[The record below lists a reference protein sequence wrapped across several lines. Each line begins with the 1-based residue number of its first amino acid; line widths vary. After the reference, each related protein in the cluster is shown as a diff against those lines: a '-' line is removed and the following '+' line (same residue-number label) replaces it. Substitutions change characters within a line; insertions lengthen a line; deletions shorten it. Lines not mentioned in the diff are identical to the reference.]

1 MRPLTHRVSK
11 LTKSV
16 PLRFILVVPFIL
28 EISLAVGLTGWLS
41 IQNGERAVNEVASQL
56 RSEIVDR
63 IRQYLET
70 YIATPYKINRLN
82 ADAIHLGELNLQDLS
97 KLEQHLW
104 YQLQAFESVTAIYLG
119 SEQGEH
125 VAVERVENGDLQV
138 KISGKSTGGEIR
150 IYAVDNNRNRIKL
163 LRAKPNYDS
172 RTRPWYRDAV
182 KAGKTNW
189 GEIYKLFAT
198 PKYVLNASLPVY
210 DDRGKLLGVTAVDY
224 SLLGISQFLRSLKI
238 GRSGE
243 TFILERRTG
252 LLVGSSGIQQPY
264 TIENP
269 TEPIVDQ
276 IPKRVKATE
285 SNDIL
290 TRLTTQYLLERFGSL
305 TRIAD
310 KQQLDFNID
319 GHRQFLQVMPLK
331 NDRGLDWLIVVVVP
345 ESDFMAQIDAN
356 TRATILL
363 CLGAFGLATM
373 LGIFTSRWIAQPI
386 LQLGSASVAIAN
398 GDLNQTVTASGT
410 KELKMLARSFNQ
422 MAQQLRESFA
432 ALAKT
437 NEDLEVRV
445 EQRTEELS
453 EKNDRLQQEIRD
465 RQKAESALKRS
476 EAKFRHIFENS
487 QVGIF
492 RARLE
497 DGLIL
502 DANQR
507 YLTMMG
513 HNSAAEAIWVTRSVD
528 YYIDPDER
536 LRVLEIILTDGEVHN
551 FEAQFRRYDGL
562 EFWGLFSARLNL
574 EEGCLDGV
582 ISDISDRK
590 RAEADLQEAVQ
601 VAEVANRAKSQF
613 LSNMSHELRTP
624 LNVILGFTQLLARSG
639 SLAQKQQN
647 YLDTIGRSGE
657 HLLNLIN
664 DVLEIAK
671 IETGRTTLNENNF
684 ALYDWLDS
692 LQQMFRFKAES
703 KGLVLVFD
711 LAPDVPDTIRTDE
724 GKLRQVLMNL
734 LGNAIKFTE
743 RGSITLR
750 VSLIIGTK
758 NREPVTNDKEQKTI
772 HFEIEDTGP
781 GIAPEEI
788 ETLFKPFVQAQVG
801 RQSQQG
807 TGLGLAISQ
816 EYVQLMGGKIS
827 VESYL
832 GKGTIFRF
840 DIRASLVGA
849 DELPLQASGRQAIA
863 LEAGQPTYRILI
875 AEDKPEN
882 RSLLVELLAPVG
894 FEVREASD
902 GTEAI
907 SLTQSW
913 SPHLIWMDMRMP
925 VMDGFEATKQIK
937 SALTSSPIV
946 IALTGS
952 AFEEDRIAALS
963 VGCDDF
969 VRKPFRAE
977 TIFEK
982 MSEHLGVRYIYQSLQ
997 LPSLPAKGV
1006 LAMSERLGKAHAT
1019 RSRLQP
1025 DELRKSLAAMPVEWV
1040 EQLHQAAMRVN
1051 AKQILKLIEQI
1062 PDGNA
1067 SFTNALTEMANNF
1080 AFEEIIALT
1089 RSQLGKQ

>member
-11 LTKSV
+11 LTKNV

-41 IQNGERAVNEVASQL
+41 IQNGERAVNGVASQL
-56 RSEIVDR
+56 RSEITAR
-63 IRQYLET
+63 IQQYLET
-70 YIATPYKINRLN
+70 YVATPHKINQVN
-82 ADAIHLGELNLQDLS
+82 ADAIQLGQLDLQNFPQ
-97 KLEQHLW
+97 LEQHFLH
-104 YQLQAFESVTAIYLG
+104 QIQIFESVRAIYVGTEQTGGHIG
-119 SEQGEH
+119 SELGEDG
-125 VAVERVENGDLQV
+125 VLLV
-138 KISGKSTGGEIR
+138 KVSGEETGHEVR
-150 IYAVDNNRNRIKL
+150 FYAVDSKYNRTRL
-163 LRAKPNYDS
+163 VRSKPNFDS
-172 RTRPWYRDAV
+172 RTRPWYRTAV
-182 KAGKTNW
+182 VKGEANW
-189 GEIYKLFAT
+189 GEIYKLFAV

-210 DDRGKLLGVTAVDY
+210 DDRQKLLGVVAVDF
-224 SLLGISQFLRSLKI
+224 SLEKISQFLKGLKI

-243 TFILERRTG
+243 TFIVERQTG
-252 LLVGSSGIQQPY
+252 LLVASSANQAPY
-264 TIENP
+264 IIPNP
-269 TEPIVDQ
+269 TAPVTQQDA
-276 IPKRVKATE
+276 KRVAAIE
-285 SNDIL
+285 SSDVL
-290 TRLTTQYLLERFGSL
+290 TKLTTQHLLNRFGSL
-305 TRIAD
+305 TRITD
-310 KQQLDFNID
+310 QQQLDFNID
-319 GHRQFLQVMPLK
+319 GHRQFLQVMPLQD
-331 NDRGLDWLIVVVVP
+331 DRGLDWLIVVVVP

-363 CLGAFGLATM
+363 CLGAFGIATL
-373 LGIFTSRWIAQPI
+373 LGIFTSRWISQPI
-386 LQLGSASVAIAN
+386 LQLGNASVAIAN
-398 GDLNQTVTASGT
+398 GDLNQTVRARGT

-437 NEDLEVRV
+437 NEELEIRV

-453 EKNDRLQQEIRD
+453 EKNEQLQQEIRE
-465 RQKAESALKRS
+465 RKKAEVALQKAVK
-476 EAKFRHIFENS
+476 
-487 QVGIF
+487 
-492 RARLE
+492 
-497 DGLIL
+497 
-502 DANQR
+502 
-507 YLTMMG
+507 
-513 HNSAAEAIWVTRSVD
+513 
-528 YYIDPDER
+528 
-536 LRVLEIILTDGEVHN
+536 
-551 FEAQFRRYDGL
+551 
-562 EFWGLFSARLNL
+562 
-574 EEGCLDGV
+574 
-582 ISDISDRK
+582 
-590 RAEADLQEAVQ
+590 

-624 LNVILGFTQLLARSG
+624 LNVILGFTQLLDRSG
-639 SLAQKQQN
+639 HLAQKQQK
-647 YLDTIGRSGE
+647 YLDTISRSGE

-671 IETGRTTLNENNF
+671 IEAGRTTLNENNF
-684 ALYDWLDS
+684 ALHGWLDS

-703 KGLVLVFD
+703 KGLELVFD
-711 LAPDVPDTIRTDE
+711 LAPDVPDSIRTDE

-743 RGSITLR
+743 RGRITLR
-750 VSLIIGTK
+750 VSLVNGYTL
-758 NREPVTNDKEQKTI
+758 REAASASTSFVNNSQPITNDKRQITI

-788 ETLFKPFVQAQVG
+788 EMLFKPFVQAQVG
-801 RQSQQG
+801 RRSQQG

-840 DIRASLVGA
+840 DIQASLVSA
-849 DELPLQASGRQAIA
+849 DELYSQASSQIVIG

-882 RSLLVELLAPVG
+882 RSLLVEFLAPVG
-894 FEVREASD
+894 FEVREASN

-913 SPHLIWMDMRMP
+913 SPDLIWMDMRMP

-937 SALTSSPIV
+937 AAFTKPPII

-969 VRKPFRAE
+969 VRKPFQAE

-982 MSEHLGVRYIYQSLQ
+982 MSEYLGVRYIYQSPQ
-997 LPSLPAKGV
+997 LSSPPAKGS
-1006 LAMSERLGKAHAT
+1006 LAMPVRLGFAHAT
-1019 RSRLQP
+1019 RSQLQP
-1025 DELRKSLAAMPVEWV
+1025 DELREALAAMPVEWV

-1067 SFTNALTEMANNF
+1067 SVANALTEMANNF
-1080 AFEEIIALT
+1080 GFEEIIALT
-1089 RSQLGKQ
+1089 RSQLGKP

>member
-1 MRPLTHRVSK
+1 MRFLTHRVSK

-41 IQNGERAVNEVASQL
+41 IQNGERAVNGVASQL
-56 RSEIVDR
+56 RSEITAR
-63 IRQYLET
+63 IQQYLET
-70 YIATPYKINRLN
+70 YVATPHKINQVN
-82 ADAIHLGELNLQDLS
+82 ADAIQLGQLDLQNFPQ
-97 KLEQHLW
+97 LEQHFLH
-104 YQLQAFESVTAIYLG
+104 QIQIFESVRAIYVGTEQTGGHIG
-119 SEQGEH
+119 SELGEDGILLMK
-125 VAVERVENGDLQV
+125 V
-138 KISGKSTGGEIR
+138 SGEETGHEVR
-150 IYAVDNNRNRIKL
+150 FYEVDANYKRTRL
-163 LRAKPNYDS
+163 VRSKPNFNS
-172 RTRPWYRDAV
+172 RTRPWYQTAV
-182 KAGKTNW
+182 KKKKANW
-189 GEIYKLFAT
+189 GEIYKLYAV

-210 DDRGKLLGVTAVDY
+210 DDRQNLLGVVAVDF
-224 SLLGISQFLRSLKI
+224 SLEKISQFLKSLKI

-243 TFILERRTG
+243 TFIVERQTG
-252 LLVGSSGIQQPY
+252 LLVASSANQAPYIIPNPKAPVTQQ
-264 TIENP
+264 
-269 TEPIVDQ
+269 DA
-276 IPKRVKATE
+276 KRVAAIA
-285 SNDIL
+285 SSDVL
-290 TRLTTQYLLERFGSL
+290 GRLTTKHLLDRFGSL
-305 TRIAD
+305 TRITNQ
-310 KQQLDFNID
+310 QQLDFNID
-319 GHRQFLQVMPLK
+319 GKRQFLQVMPLQD
-331 NDRGLDWLIVVVVP
+331 DRGLDWLIVVVVP

-363 CLGAFGLATM
+363 CLGAFGIATL
-373 LGIFTSRWIAQPI
+373 LGIYTSRWIVQPI
-386 LQLGSASVAIAN
+386 LRLSNASVAIAN
-398 GDLNQTVTASGT
+398 GDLNQTVRASGT

-437 NEDLEVRV
+437 NEELEIRV

-453 EKNDRLQQEIRD
+453 EKNDRLQQEIR
-465 RQKAESALKRS
+465 E
-476 EAKFRHIFENS
+476 
-487 QVGIF
+487 
-492 RARLE
+492 
-497 DGLIL
+497 
-502 DANQR
+502 
-507 YLTMMG
+507 
-513 HNSAAEAIWVTRSVD
+513 
-528 YYIDPDER
+528 
-536 LRVLEIILTDGEVHN
+536 
-551 FEAQFRRYDGL
+551 
-562 EFWGLFSARLNL
+562 
-574 EEGCLDGV
+574 
-582 ISDISDRK
+582 RK
-590 RAEADLQEAVQ
+590 RAEANLQEAVK

-624 LNVILGFTQLLARSG
+624 LNVILGFTQLLDRSG
-639 SLAQKQQN
+639 YLAQKQQK

-671 IETGRTTLNENNF
+671 IEAGRTTLNENNF
-684 ALYDWLDS
+684 ALHGWLDS

-703 KGLVLVFD
+703 KGLELVFD
-711 LAPDVPDTIRTDE
+711 LAPDVPDSIHTDE

-743 RGSITLR
+743 RGNITLR
-750 VSLIIGTK
+750 VSLVNDRTL
-758 NREPVTNDKEQKTI
+758 REAASASTSFVNNSQPITNDKGQITI

-788 ETLFKPFVQAQVG
+788 EMLFKPFVQAQVG
-801 RQSQQG
+801 RRSQQG

-827 VESYL
+827 VESDL

-840 DIRASLVGA
+840 DIRASLVCA
-849 DELPLQASGRQAIA
+849 DESPLQASSRQVIG
-863 LEAGQPTYRILI
+863 LEAGQPTYRVLI

-894 FEVREASD
+894 FEVREASN

-913 SPHLIWMDMRMP
+913 SPHLIWMDIRMP
-925 VMDGFEATKQIK
+925 VMDGFEATKRIK
-937 SALTSSPIV
+937 SATDKAPIV

-997 LPSLPAKGV
+997 LSSPSAKGA
-1006 LAMSERLGKAHAT
+1006 LAMSERLGRAYAT
-1019 RSRLQP
+1019 RSHLQP
-1025 DELRKSLAAMPVEWV
+1025 EELREALASMPVEWI
-1040 EQLHQAAMRVN
+1040 EQLHQAALRVN

-1067 SFTNALTEMANNF
+1067 AVANALTEMANNF
-1080 AFEEIIALT
+1080 GFEEIIALT
-1089 RSQLGKQ
+1089 RSLA

>member
-1 MRPLTHRVSK
+1 MRSLTHRVSQ
-11 LTKSV
+11 LTKNV
-16 PLRFILVVPFIL
+16 PLRFILVVPFLL

-41 IQNGERAVNEVASQL
+41 IQNGERAVNDVASQL
-56 RSEIVDR
+56 RSEITAR
-63 IRQYLET
+63 IQQYLET
-70 YIATPYKINRLN
+70 YVATPHKINQVN
-82 ADAIHLGELNLQDLS
+82 ADAIRLGQLDLQNFPQ
-97 KLEQHLW
+97 LEQHFLH
-104 YQLQAFESVTAIYLG
+104 QIQIFESVRATYIG
-119 SEQGEH
+119 IEQ
-125 VAVERVENGDLQV
+125 
-138 KISGKSTGGEIR
+138 TGGHIGAERGEDGILLVKVSGEETGHEVR
-150 IYAVDNNRNRIKL
+150 FYAVDSNYNKTRL
-163 LRAKPNYDS
+163 VRAKPNFNS
-172 RTRPWYRDAV
+172 RTRPWYQTAV
-182 KAGKTNW
+182 NKRKANW
-189 GEIYKLFAT
+189 GEIYKLFAV

-210 DDRGKLLGVTAVDY
+210 DDRQKLLGVVAVDF
-224 SLLGISQFLRSLKI
+224 SLERISHFLKGLKI

-243 TFILERRTG
+243 TFIVERQTG
-252 LLVGSSGIQQPY
+252 LLVASSANQPPY
-264 TIENP
+264 IVPNP
-269 TEPIVDQ
+269 TAPVTQQDA
-276 IPKRVKATE
+276 KRVAAIE
-285 SNDIL
+285 SNDVL
-290 TRLTTQYLLERFGSL
+290 TRLTTQHLLNRFGSL
-305 TRIAD
+305 TNLTNAR
-310 KQQLDFNID
+310 QLDFD
-319 GHRQFLQVMPLK
+319 VQGERHFLQVMPMK
-331 NDRGLDWLIVVVVP
+331 TEQGLDWLIVVAIP

-373 LGIFTSRWIAQPI
+373 LGIYTSRWIVQPI

-437 NEDLEVRV
+437 NEELENRV

-465 RQKAESALKRS
+465 RE
-476 EAKFRHIFENS
+476 
-487 QVGIF
+487 
-492 RARLE
+492 
-497 DGLIL
+497 
-502 DANQR
+502 
-507 YLTMMG
+507 
-513 HNSAAEAIWVTRSVD
+513 
-528 YYIDPDER
+528 
-536 LRVLEIILTDGEVHN
+536 
-551 FEAQFRRYDGL
+551 
-562 EFWGLFSARLNL
+562 
-574 EEGCLDGV
+574 
-582 ISDISDRK
+582 
-590 RAEADLQEAVQ
+590 RAETALQEAVK

-624 LNVILGFTQLLARSG
+624 LNVILGFTQLLSRGG
-639 SLAQKQQN
+639 SLAQKQQK
-647 YLDTIGRSGE
+647 YLDTISHSGE

-684 ALYDWLDS
+684 ALYGWLDS
-692 LQQMFRFKAES
+692 LQQMFRFKAEA
-703 KGLVLVFD
+703 KGLELVFD
-711 LAPDVPDTIRTDE
+711 LAPDVPDSIRTDE

-743 RGSITLR
+743 IGSVKLT
-750 VSLIIGTK
+750 VSSLNGQSEQQKTY
-758 NREPVTNDKEQKTI
+758 EPEQITI
-772 HFEIEDTGP
+772 HFEIADTGP

-788 ETLFKPFVQAQVG
+788 ETLFKPFVQAKVG
-801 RQSQQG
+801 RQSGQG

-816 EYVQLMGGKIS
+816 EYVQLMGGKIG

-832 GKGTIFRF
+832 KKGTIFRF
-840 DIRASLVGA
+840 DIRASLVCA
-849 DELPLQASGRQAIA
+849 DELPLQASSRIVIG
-863 LEAGQPTYRILI
+863 LEVGQPIYRILI

-902 GTEAI
+902 GIEAI

-937 SALTSSPIV
+937 SAGKKAPII
-946 IALTGS
+946 IAITGS

-982 MSEHLGVRYIYQSLQ
+982 MSEHLGVRYIYQSPQ
-997 LPSLPAKGV
+997 LPSLRTKSV
-1006 LAMSERLGKAHAT
+1006 LAMPER
-1019 RSRLQP
+1019 SPLQP
-1025 DELRKSLAAMPVEWV
+1025 DELREELAAMPVEWV

-1062 PDGNA
+1062 PDGNVSVA
-1067 SFTNALTEMANNF
+1067 NALTEITKNF

>member
-1 MRPLTHRVSK
+1 MGFSKMRSLTHRVSK

-41 IQNGERAVNEVASQL
+41 IQNGERAVNDVARRL
-56 RSEIVDR
+56 RSEITAR
-63 IRQYLET
+63 IQQYLET
-70 YIATPYKINRLN
+70 YVATPHRINQVN
-82 ADAIHLGELNLQDLS
+82 ADAIRLGQLDLQNFPQ
-97 KLEQHLW
+97 LEQHFLH
-104 YQLQAFESVTAIYLG
+104 QIQIFESVRAIYVGTEQTGGHIG
-119 SEQGEH
+119 SELGEDG
-125 VAVERVENGDLQV
+125 VLLV
-138 KISGKSTGGEIR
+138 KVSGEETGHEVR
-150 IYAVDNNRNRIKL
+150 FHAVDSKYNRTRL
-163 LRAKPNYDS
+163 VRSKPNFDS
-172 RTRPWYRDAV
+172 RTRPWYRTAV
-182 KAGKTNW
+182 EKGEANW
-189 GEIYKLFAT
+189 GEIYKLFAV

-210 DDRGKLLGVTAVDY
+210 DDRQNLLGVVAVDF
-224 SLLGISQFLRSLKI
+224 SLEKISQFLKGLKI

-243 TFILERRTG
+243 TFIVERQTG
-252 LLVGSSGIQQPY
+252 LLVASSANQAPY
-264 TIENP
+264 IIPNP
-269 TEPIVDQ
+269 TAPVTQQDA
-276 IPKRVKATE
+276 KRVAAIE
-285 SNDIL
+285 SSDIL
-290 TRLTTQYLLERFGSL
+290 TRLTTRHLLDRFGSL
-305 TRIAD
+305 TRISD
-310 KQQLDFNID
+310 RQQLDFKID

-331 NDRGLDWLIVVVVP
+331 DARGLDWLIVVVVP

-373 LGIFTSRWIAQPI
+373 LGIYTSRWIAQPI

-398 GDLNQTVTASGT
+398 GNLNQTVAARGT
-410 KELKMLARSFNQ
+410 KELKMLARSFNK

-437 NEDLEVRV
+437 NEELEIRV

-453 EKNDRLQQEIRD
+453 EKNEQLQQEIRE
-465 RQKAESALKRS
+465 RKKAEVA
-476 EAKFRHIFENS
+476 
-487 QVGIF
+487 
-492 RARLE
+492 
-497 DGLIL
+497 
-502 DANQR
+502 
-507 YLTMMG
+507 
-513 HNSAAEAIWVTRSVD
+513 
-528 YYIDPDER
+528 
-536 LRVLEIILTDGEVHN
+536 
-551 FEAQFRRYDGL
+551 
-562 EFWGLFSARLNL
+562 
-574 EEGCLDGV
+574 
-582 ISDISDRK
+582 
-590 RAEADLQEAVQ
+590 LQEAVK

-624 LNVILGFTQLLARSG
+624 LNVILGFTQLLDRSG

-657 HLLNLIN
+657 HLLNLID

-671 IETGRTTLNENNF
+671 IEAGRSTLNENNF
-684 ALYDWLDS
+684 ALHGWLDS
-692 LQQMFRFKAES
+692 LQQMFCFKAES
-703 KGLVLVFD
+703 KGLKLIFD
-711 LAPDVPDTIRTDE
+711 LAPDVPDLIRTDE

-750 VSLIIGTK
+750 VSLVNDYTL
-758 NREPVTNDKEQKTI
+758 REAASASTSFVNNSQPITNDKGQTTKDKRQITI

-788 ETLFKPFVQAQVG
+788 ETLFKPFVQAKVG
-801 RQSQQG
+801 RRSQQG

-832 GKGTIFRF
+832 GKGTIFSF
-840 DIRASLVGA
+840 DIRASLVSA
-849 DELPLQASGRQAIA
+849 DELHSQASSQIVIG
-863 LEAGQPTYRILI
+863 LEAGQPTYHILI
-875 AEDKPEN
+875 AEDKQEN

-894 FEVREASD
+894 FEVREASN

-913 SPHLIWMDMRMP
+913 SPHLIWMDIRMP

-937 SALTSSPIV
+937 SALTSSPII

-982 MSEHLGVRYIYQSLQ
+982 MSEHLGVRYIYQSPQ
-997 LPSLPAKGV
+997 LPNPLAKGS
-1006 LAMSERLGKAHAT
+1006 LAMSVRLGKAHAT
-1019 RSRLQP
+1019 RSLLQP
-1025 DELRKSLAAMPVEWV
+1025 DELREALAAMPVEWV

-1051 AKQILKLIEQI
+1051 AKQILKLIEQF
-1062 PDGNA
+1062 PDGNVSVA
-1067 SFTNALTEMANNF
+1067 NTLTEMTNNF

-1089 RSQLGKQ
+1089 QLEGNFNQ